1 MSHPMIH
8 ANNSIKFFGGKQE
21 DYIEIHNWFDQTKAW
36 MPDMRHRAI
45 RHHSEGIF
53 ECEKIFGE
61 SFKNSDGK
69 IVYTRYVG
77 EQHVIED
84 LGFIPKASDYLEQMT
99 INNWMMN
106 RDKRVKEEFGKE
118 LPLQL
123 RQKIR
128 ESQLD
133 KNKGEMIT

>member
-1 MSHPMIH
+1 VSHPQIH
-8 ANNSIKFFGGKQE
+8 AKSSVRFFGGSLN

-53 ECEKIFGE
+53 ECEKLFGE
-61 SFKNSDGK
+61 SFLNSDGK
-69 IVYTRYVG
+69 TVYTRYVG

-84 LGFIPKASDYLEQMT
+84 LGFIPKASDYLDEMK
-99 INNWMMN
+99 INDWMMN
-106 RDKRVKEEFGKE
+106 RDKRIKEFGKG
-118 LPLQL
+118 LPLSL

-128 ESQLD
+128 ESQMED
-133 KNKGEMIT
+133 ETND